1 MGRKKVTLDS
11 VGPDLGSIPYF
22 NTADIGGKAYY
33 KACRRKRGAMFV
45 SVLYWILGAYA
56 LMWGV
61 ILWYR

>member
-1 MGRKKVTLDS
+1 MGRKKVTVDS

-33 KACRRKRGAMFV
+33 KASRRKRRAMFV
-45 SVLYWILGAYA
+45 SVLYWLLGAYA

-61 ILWYR
+61 ILWSR

>member
-11 VGPDLGSIPYF
+11 AGPDLGGIPYF
-22 NTADIGGKAYY
+22 NTADTGGKAYY
-33 KACRRKRGAMFV
+33 KASRRKRRAMFV
-45 SVLYWILGAYA
+45 SVLYWLLGAYA